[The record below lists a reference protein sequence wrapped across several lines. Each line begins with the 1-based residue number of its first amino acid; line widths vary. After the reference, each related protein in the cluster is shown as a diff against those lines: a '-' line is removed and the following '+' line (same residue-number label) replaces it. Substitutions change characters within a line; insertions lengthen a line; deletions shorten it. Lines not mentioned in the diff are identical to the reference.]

1 MRGGK
6 VMTKNAAHQGYLYL
20 ELKTWNNLS
29 QAEIDSRLDK
39 SMADL
44 SAGRVIS
51 QEQLDAKIRER
62 FHRHY

>member
-1 MRGGK
+1 
-6 VMTKNAAHQGYLYL
+6 MTKNAAHQGYLFP

-39 SMADL
+39 SMVDL

>member
-1 MRGGK
+1 
-6 VMTKNAAHQGYLYL
+6 MTKNAAHQGYLYS

-39 SMADL
+39 SMADS

>member
-1 MRGGK
+1 
-6 VMTKNAAHQGYLYL
+6 MTKNAAHQGYLYP
-20 ELKTWNNLS
+20 ELKTWTNLS

-39 SMADL
+39 IWPTYLRA
-44 SAGRVIS
+44 AGRVIS

>member
-1 MRGGK
+1 
-6 VMTKNAAHQGYLYL
+6 MTKNAAHQGYLYP
-20 ELKTWNNLS
+20 ELNTWNNLS

>member
-1 MRGGK
+1 
-6 VMTKNAAHQGYLYL
+6 MTKNAAHQGYLYP

-44 SAGRVIS
+44 SAGRVIF

>member
-1 MRGGK
+1 
-6 VMTKNAAHQGYLYL
+6 MTKNAAHQGYLYP

-62 FHRHY
+62 FHLHY

>member
-1 MRGGK
+1 
-6 VMTKNAAHQGYLYL
+6 MTKNAAHQGYLYP

>member
-1 MRGGK
+1 
-6 VMTKNAAHQGYLYL
+6 MTKNAAHQGYLYP

-51 QEQLDAKIRER
+51 QAQLDAKIRER

>member
-1 MRGGK
+1 MI
-6 VMTKNAAHQGYLYL
+6 KNAAHQGYLYP

>member
-1 MRGGK
+1 
-6 VMTKNAAHQGYLYL
+6 MTKNAAHQGYLYP
-20 ELKTWNNLS
+20 ELKTWNNLF

>member
-1 MRGGK
+1 
-6 VMTKNAAHQGYLYL
+6 MTKNAAHQGYLYP
-20 ELKTWNNLS
+20 ELKTWTNLS

-44 SAGRVIS
+44 SASRVIS
-51 QEQLDAKIRER
+51 QEQLDVKIRER

>member
-1 MRGGK
+1 
-6 VMTKNAAHQGYLYL
+6 MTKNAAHQGYLFP
-20 ELKTWNNLS
+20 ELKTLNNLS

-39 SMADL
+39 SMVDL